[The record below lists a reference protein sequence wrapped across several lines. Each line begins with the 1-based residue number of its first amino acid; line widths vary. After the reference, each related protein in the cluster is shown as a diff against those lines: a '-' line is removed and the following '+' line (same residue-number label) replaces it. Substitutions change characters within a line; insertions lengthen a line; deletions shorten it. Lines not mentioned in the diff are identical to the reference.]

1 MKINIAKAA
10 VVIAASLLISGCSS
24 QNSKL
29 EGTGAEI
36 PQYSIQQ
43 RELPESEALTFV
55 RDMKLGWNLGNTFD
69 ADTKVSVESASET
82 AWGSPVITEELIKDI
97 KNAGFNTLRLPVTW
111 HNHVDEDFKI
121 SDYWKGRIKEVVDYA
136 YNNGMYVIINIHHDM
151 EKGYYYPTYDDFETA
166 KLYSDTI
173 WQQLCEVFKDY
184 DEHLIFE
191 SINEPR
197 LKGTDNEWWVDEN
210 SDQGKECIDCIMQ
223 INQSFV
229 DIVRASGGS
238 NATRYLMTPSYCAS
252 PIYACSDLFSL
263 PNDPANRVLLSVH
276 SYEPY
281 DFALGDNIAANT
293 FTSNRNGV
301 LIKSVIDSLYKKYT
315 SKGIG
320 VVMGEFGSRNK
331 NENVEARIDHAAYYV
346 SEARAAGVSCIWWD
360 NNAFEGNGELFGLY
374 DREAMEWRYPD
385 VVLALVNNCEG
396 NSSSE
401 NSEAA

>member
-1 MKINIAKAA
+1 MKFNIAKTA

-24 QNSKL
+24 QDSKL
-29 EGTGAEI
+29 VGTGAEI

-82 AWGSPVITEELIKDI
+82 AWGSPVITEEMIKDI

-111 HNHVDEDFKI
+111 HNHVDEDLKI

-151 EKGYYYPTYDDFETA
+151 EKGYYYPTYDEFETA

-173 WQQLCEVFKDY
+173 WQQLCEIFKDY

-229 DIVRASGGS
+229 DIVRASGGG

-263 PNDPANRVLLSVH
+263 PDDPANRVLLSVH

-293 FTSNRNGV
+293 FTSTRNGV
-301 LIKSVIDSLYKKYT
+301 LIKSIMDSLYKKYT

-360 NNAFEGNGELFGLY
+360 NNAFDGNGELFGLY

-396 NSSSE
+396 NSTSE

>member
-1 MKINIAKAA
+1 MKSNIIAKAA
-10 VVIAASLLISGCSS
+10 ILIAASLFISGCSS
-24 QNSKL
+24 QESKL
-29 EGTGAEI
+29 AGTGAEI
-36 PQYSIQQ
+36 TQYGIQQ

-55 RDMKLGWNLGNTFD
+55 KNMKLGWNLGNTFD
-69 ADTKVSVESASET
+69 ADSAVSVESASET
-82 AWGSPVITEELIKDI
+82 AWGSPVITEEMIKDI

-111 HNHVDEDFKI
+111 HRHVDESFKI

-136 YNNGMYVIINIHHDM
+136 YKNGMYVIINIHHDM

-197 LKGTDNEWWVDEN
+197 LKGTDNEWWIDEN
-210 SDQGKECIDCIMQ
+210 SDQGKESIDCIMQ

-229 DIVRASGGS
+229 DIVRASDGS
-238 NATRYLMTPSYCAS
+238 NTTRYLMTPSYCAS
-252 PIYACSDLFSL
+252 PAYACSDLFSL
-263 PNDPANRVLLSVH
+263 PDDPSNRVLLSVH

-293 FTSNRNGV
+293 FISNRNGV
-301 LIKSVIDSLYKKYT
+301 QIKSVMDSLYEKYT

-346 SEARAAGVSCIWWD
+346 SEARAAGISCIWWD
-360 NNAFEGNGELFGLY
+360 NNAFTGNGELFGLY

-396 NSSSE
+396 DS
-401 NSEAA
+401 AP